1 MADRRVCILIID
13 PNAHMRR
20 LIGTLMGALPAS
32 DLLHARSPEQAAP
45 IMAESAPHLVIMDW
59 SGDPTEGVLFVHRLR
74 RGELGRGSVPVLAL
88 SPSTHHAVLEQA
100 RECGIDDVIAK
111 PISAV
116 EIIQRAA
123 GLIEMDRRRTETTGQ
138 AAE

>member
-1 MADRRVCILIID
+1 MADRRVCVMIID

-20 LIGTLMGALPAS
+20 LIGTLMGALDVS
-32 DLLHARSPEQAAP
+32 DVIEARNPQQAERL
-45 IMAESAPHLVIMDW
+45 MTKRHPHLVIMDW
-59 SGDPTEGVLFVHRLR
+59 SGAPTEGMLFVHRLR
-74 RGELGRGSVPVLAL
+74 RGEIGRVSVPVLAL

-100 RECGIDDVIAK
+100 VECGIDEVIAK

-116 EIIQRAA
+116 EIIERAA
-123 GLIEMDRRRTETTGQ
+123 GLIEIERRRSEIAGQ